1 MIEYIACLRRETR
14 IQMSKR
20 KKSSEIVKITFILI
34 PQEIIKFWK
43 NMMDNPSILIG
54 KEGKNRSERL
64 KKYINKKN

>member
-1 MIEYIACLRRETR
+1 
-14 IQMSKR
+14 MSKR
-20 KKSSEIVKITFILI
+20 KKSSEIVKLTFILI

-64 KKYINKKN
+64 KKYINKKNSKDRKKNQLNLQPS